1 MAISDLTTPSGSE
14 WQDFSNG
21 SGNNIDA
28 SEINANY
35 DQTITFLTNVITTLK
50 GDGSSTGV
58 AEKDQANTFSA
69 LQTFS
74 DPGIEVN
81 SITALGDN
89 QDTIYTARGTGKLK
103 YGGTTAVKE
112 VANKEYVQAQ
122 IISGGEDFDDLTFTG
137 ATASTDGVAGMV
149 PKPVIAERN
158 KFLKADGT
166 WASLDDEDTW
176 EEKAIDFT
184 AEDGG
189 KYLLTADLDIT
200 MIDTPTV
207 GNEFFVM
214 AGDGFDISSTN
225 IDLLQAASGEKI
237 DGVDANGSLTIQVMY
252 RIVYTGDA
260 TTGWRII
267 KSYAPEV
274 TEYKSTS
281 FSATATTTNHT
292 RYMVD
297 TNSGAIT
304 ATLEATPSSGDKVE
318 FVDFSS
324 SFDTNNLT
332 IDSNGAKIQGT
343 PTDLVVSTANDNI
356 VLQYQTNT
364 GTTLTNDKYLAVG
377 GTDEYVNCGNDSSIR
392 ITGAFSVS
400 IWVNA
405 ASGPGTPMSRSG
417 SSNGEYSWRFVDSSG
432 KIEVW
437 LAPSSDSTIYAKK
450 YRTSIDVFDSTWH
463 QVGFTYDGAN
473 NLKVYVDGVE
483 DTSVVKVA
491 DTAMTTI
498 YDCSLSLLIGASNS
512 LSVRDFFTGSL
523 DEIALWDSELSAID
537 MAKVYMG
544 GAPIDLSAHPASGS
558 LQAWWRCGDGDTYPT
573 LTDSSSN
580 SNDGTM
586 TNMESGDLSSGAET
600 GGTINDDTWVFIG
613 NN

>member
-292 RYMVD
+292 RYMAVSY
-297 TNSGAIT
+297 THL
-304 ATLEATPSSGDKVE
+304 TL
-318 FVDFSS
+318 
-324 SFDTNNLT
+324 
-332 IDSNGAKIQGT
+332 
-343 PTDLVVSTANDNI
+343 PTKRI
-356 VLQYQTNT
+356 V
-364 GTTLTNDKYLAVG
+364 
-377 GTDEYVNCGNDSSIR
+377 
-392 ITGAFSVS
+392 
-400 IWVNA
+400 
-405 ASGPGTPMSRSG
+405 
-417 SSNGEYSWRFVDSSG
+417 
-432 KIEVW
+432 
-437 LAPSSDSTIYAKK
+437 
-450 YRTSIDVFDSTWH
+450 
-463 QVGFTYDGAN
+463 
-473 NLKVYVDGVE
+473 
-483 DTSVVKVA
+483 
-491 DTAMTTI
+491 
-498 YDCSLSLLIGASNS
+498 
-512 LSVRDFFTGSL
+512 
-523 DEIALWDSELSAID
+523 
-537 MAKVYMG
+537 
-544 GAPIDLSAHPASGS
+544 
-558 LQAWWRCGDGDTYPT
+558 
-573 LTDSSSN
+573 
-580 SNDGTM
+580 
-586 TNMESGDLSSGAET
+586 
-600 GGTINDDTWVFIG
+600 
-613 NN
+613 